1 MLYNTYEE
9 ASTALETAAM
19 DVAADH
25 GEEMVEQAW
34 GDLVNTIADCCPP
47 EVAEELRRRHL

>member
-1 MLYNTYEE
+1 MFYTTYEE

-25 GEEMVEQAW
+25 GEEMVEAAW

-47 EVAEELRRRHL
+47 DVAEELRRRML